1 MAASGTAAAMAAGY
15 LAERGVAVQKAPE
28 RLEVTDALPM
38 TPTGKV
44 QKHLLRRDIEAKVQA
59 PSGVA

>member
-1 MAASGTAAAMAAGY
+1 
-15 LAERGVAVQKAPE
+15 
-28 RLEVTDALPM
+28 M

>member
-1 MAASGTAAAMAAGY
+1 
-15 LAERGVAVQKAPE
+15 
-28 RLEVTDALPM
+28 M

-59 PSGVA
+59 PSGAS

>member
-1 MAASGTAAAMAAGY
+1 
-15 LAERGVAVQKAPE
+15 
-28 RLEVTDALPM
+28 VTDALPT

-59 PSGVA
+59 PAPSGVA